1 MYLANCTLLIRYMML
16 LINLIGTC
24 IIQLAIG
31 MFPNEVLYFLKL
43 ELSPDGITIFSKETN
58 TGPYVNFT

>member
-1 MYLANCTLLIRYMML
+1 MYLTNCTLNKFDR
-16 LINLIGTC
+16 NLYYT
-24 IIQLAIG
+24 IG